1 MIHYFDV
8 DIATEY
14 GIEEAIVI
22 QNFAFWISKSAANN
36 TNLHE
41 GRYWTYTTIAG
52 ISSLFPEIKKAR
64 YIVDELVGNGILLK
78 GNFNKTPMDKTCW
91 YAFTDKGLELISR
104 YNILAQSICQNWQM
118 HLPKLAN
125 GFAKI
130 GKCNTNISTIIDNNT
145 DNKEIYDNSSLCSE
159 LSYTEKV
166 KINDV
171 DDESPE
177 NDFER
182 FWHLYDKKVERTKCE
197 RLWAKLKKEDKE
209 KIFERLPAYIQSTPD
224 KQYRKNP
231 STYLNPNEKR
241 WLDEIIPRNINNN
254 DYGRTIKYEH
264 QEHNSGDERNVERER
279 DYTAFSF

>member
-1 MIHYFDV
+1 MQSAKSPNASGK
-8 DIATEY
+8 IAKCIYNST
-14 GIEEAIVI
+14 
-22 QNFAFWISKSAANN
+22 N
-36 TNLHE
+36 TDN
-41 GRYWTYTTIAG
+41 
-52 ISSLFPEIKKAR
+52 
-64 YIVDELVGNGILLK
+64 
-78 GNFNKTPMDKTCW
+78 
-91 YAFTDKGLELISR
+91 
-104 YNILAQSICQNWQM
+104 
-118 HLPKLAN
+118 
-125 GFAKI
+125 
-130 GKCNTNISTIIDNNT
+130 NNT
-145 DNKEIYDNSSLCSE
+145 DNKEIYNNSSLCSE

-166 KINDV
+166 KKNDV

-254 DYGRTIKYEH
+254 DYGRTNKYEH